1 MGTVTPTNRLNLICQ
16 ILAGTGSVASATS
29 LLEQI
34 CTVFQFSGAGI
45 RWPADGPARLEVEQG
60 SNQGAIRYPLHP
72 AGERPGLFWIVPE
85 NNKPTETDHA
95 FFKLL
100 AQALARSPY
109 LISWLGS
116 NVEAIRN
123 AQRLDD
129 AGRVAGRIAHDF
141 DNVLLGTVG
150 FAQLAQ
156 GALPPNHPAYAHLTE
171 SIQAAQ
177 AGVKYCQQL
186 HQLGRAGTTRPVPS
200 DIGSILTREKAR
212 LETAFPKVL
221 FDFEIPKG
229 FSPVAIE
236 NGALGLIFSHLL
248 DNAAEA
254 SPTGG
259 TVSVTMEKI
268 NLSEEE
274 ARNYLGSASAGEHA
288 LIHIS
293 DQGPGIGEESRRR
306 LFVEPFFTTK
316 FRHRGLGLPVV
327 YRILY
332 AHRGGVRIDSAPHQ
346 GTTVHLVLP
355 LAITR
360 GTFVSPTQ
368 STTSGVNAS

>member
-1 MGTVTPTNRLNLICQ
+1 MATGTPTNRLNFLSQ
-16 ILAGTGSVASATS
+16 LLAGTGSFASENA
-29 LLEQI
+29 LLEQTCSAFNLI
-34 CTVFQFSGAGI
+34 GAGI
-45 RWPADGPARLEVEQG
+45 RWPAEGPARLNAEHG
-60 SNQGAIRYPLHP
+60 TAQGAIRYPLHP
-72 AGERPGLFWIVPE
+72 SGERPGIFWIVPE
-85 NNKPTETDHA
+85 NSKLSETDHA

-100 AQALARSPY
+100 AQTIARCPN
-109 LISWLGS
+109 LIGWLGS
-116 NVEAIRN
+116 NVEAVRN

-156 GALPPNHPAYAHLTE
+156 GALPQNHPAYSHITE

-186 HQLGRAGTTRPVPS
+186 HQLGRAGTARPVPGDLAS
-200 DIGSILTREKAR
+200 VLSRENAR
-212 LETAFPKVL
+212 LEVAFPKID
-221 FDFEIPKG
+221 FEFEIPKG
-229 FSPVAIE
+229 FPPVAVE
-236 NGALGLIFSHLL
+236 GGALGIIFSHIL

-254 SPTGG
+254 SSVNGI
-259 TVSVTMEKI
+259 VAVTMEKVT
-268 NLSEEE
+268 LSEEE
-274 ARNYLGSASAGEHA
+274 AKNYLGSATAGDHA
-288 LIHIS
+288 LIRVS

-332 AHRGGVRIDSAPHQ
+332 AHRGGVRIESAAHQ

-355 LAITR
+355 LAIAR
-360 GTFVSPTQ
+360 GSFVSPN
-368 STTSGVNAS
+368 STSGVSAP